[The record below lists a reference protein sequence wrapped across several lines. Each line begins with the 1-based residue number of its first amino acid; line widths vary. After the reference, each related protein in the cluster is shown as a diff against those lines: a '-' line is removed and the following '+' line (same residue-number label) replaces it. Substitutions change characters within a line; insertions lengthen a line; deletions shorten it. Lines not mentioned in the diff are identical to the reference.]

1 VFLKP
6 SARRIDEIKNV
17 EKKTKIDA
25 LVRRSLLIMRG
36 VPLVFLDLPAV
47 WMQKLGQSSFS
58 VAIFPYKKS
67 VMYRNEQGPFMG

>member
-1 VFLKP
+1 
-6 SARRIDEIKNV
+6 
-17 EKKTKIDA
+17 
-25 LVRRSLLIMRG
+25 MRG

-67 VMYRNEQGPFMG
+67 VMYRNEQGLFVG